1 VRRLLRVST
10 WANGIGIVLERFD
23 LPTALL
29 ARRDAIAEMRVERTE
44 GWLLMIEELF
54 GMRSRPSLFARPEVS
69 PKRRQL
75 FFGATCDNSNPRTPH
90 RVSHE
95 PY

>member
-1 VRRLLRVST
+1 VRRLLRVSN
-10 WANGIGIVLERFD
+10 WANGIGIVMERFD

-69 PKRRQL
+69 PKCRQL
-75 FFGATCDNSNPRTPH
+75 FLERHATINPRTPH
-90 RVSHE
+90 HISHE
-95 PY
+95 TY